1 MPALFLLIGLALGA
15 GAAYLVM
22 SARMRDAHAVAAARV
37 AATTD
42 AHEALAHRKRAVEAL
57 VEPVS
62 RQLEAVKSGLDE
74 LERSRAE
81 AYGGLGRQLVEVSE
95 TQRRL
100 HSETANLVTAL
111 RAPQVRG
118 RWGEVQLRRVC
129 ELAGMLDRCDFTEQ
143 QTLDGDGQRR
153 LRPDLVVH
161 LPGGKDVVV
170 DAKTPLAAYLSAAQA
185 AGDTAREAHLD
196 AYARHVRTHVGQLSA
211 KSYWSQFDSAPEFV
225 VMFLP
230 GEAFYSAA
238 LERMPD
244 LIERSVEQSVLIA
257 TPTTLI
263 ALLKAVSYG
272 WRQER
277 VAESAREVA
286 RLGRDLHARLGTLA
300 DRFGV
305 LGRRLDSAV
314 GAYNEAV
321 GTFEGRVLVSAR
333 RLEEHG
339 AAAGGAA
346 LEAPRPVERAARRP
360 REPTLTHS

>member
-15 GAAYLVM
+15 GATYLVM

-37 AATTD
+37 AATTN
-42 AHEALAHRKRAVEAL
+42 AHEALAHRRRAVEAL

-62 RQLEAVKSGLDE
+62 RQLEAVKTGLDE
-74 LERSRAE
+74 LERSRAA

-346 LEAPRPVERAARRP
+346 LEAPHPVERAARRP